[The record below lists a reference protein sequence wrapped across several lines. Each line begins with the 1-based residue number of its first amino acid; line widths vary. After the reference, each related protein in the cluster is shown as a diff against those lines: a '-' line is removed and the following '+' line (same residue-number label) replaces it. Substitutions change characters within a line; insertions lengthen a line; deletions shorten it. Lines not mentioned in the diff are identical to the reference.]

1 MRRAVRESDTVA
13 RIGGDEFAI
22 IQTGIQG
29 KDDVVAL
36 ADRLIDVLS
45 APIVVEEQDLSVS
58 SSIGIALGPRDDATG
73 EGLLRKAD
81 AALYISKR
89 SGRGRYTIH
98 AGSRAATVTPLRR
111 PAARAPKS
119 RRVSWPG

>member
-1 MRRAVRESDTVA
+1 MA

-22 IQTGIQG
+22 IQTGIDG

-36 ADRLIDVLS
+36 AERLIGVLS
-45 APIVVEEQDLSVS
+45 APMMVEEREMRVC

-73 EGLLRKAD
+73 DGLLSKAD

-89 SGRGRYTIH
+89 SGRGRYTFH
-98 AGSRAATVTPLRR
+98 AGSCAATVTPPRR
-111 PAARAPKS
+111 PASRAPKS
-119 RRVSWPG
+119 PPTPR